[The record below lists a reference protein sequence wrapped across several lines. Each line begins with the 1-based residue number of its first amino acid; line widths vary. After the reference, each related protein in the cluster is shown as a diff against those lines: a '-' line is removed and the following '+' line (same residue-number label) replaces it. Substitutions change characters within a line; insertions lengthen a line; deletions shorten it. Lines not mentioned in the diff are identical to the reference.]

1 MATNGSIECDD
12 SVCFKLSECDVQYGG
27 GMPDLEERL
36 YSPVGLPCVLFDD
49 AAVKVEHTVSDM
61 NGILTCGQPEGSIAD
76 GQVNSGLETSDE
88 HGTLTGVKPDGSIS
102 DGQVISGLEEYME
115 VAATSEPAI
124 GSSDEISPF
133 DDLPFASVQAALRSV

>member
-12 SVCFKLSECDVQYGG
+12 SVCFRLSECHVQYGG

-61 NGILTCGQPEGSIAD
+61 HGNLTCVQPEGSIAD
-76 GQVNSGLETSDE
+76 GQVNSGLEMSDE
-88 HGTLTGVKPDGSIS
+88 RGTLTGVQPDGSIS
-102 DGQVISGLEEYME
+102 DGPVNSGLEEYME

-124 GSSDEISPF
+124 GSNDEKDPY
-133 DDLPFASVQAALRSV
+133 DDLPFAYVQAA